1 MAGAC
6 SVNNPSSLLT
16 EFVRTHERAS
26 CLEIET
32 RMSSEVKSILPLAN
46 RLIRLIEESR
56 CVIGEEPAVEFGLEL
71 VGLQCVVRKRYW
83 SKGLIAW
90 RNRTDCGARRAD
102 STRAIPNQIFRWRK
116 NGER

>member
-71 VGLQCVVRKRYW
+71 VDSWTAPVGITLFRFDDRMGEFC
-83 SKGLIAW
+83 
-90 RNRTDCGARRAD
+90 ARPFRAGFP
-102 STRAIPNQIFRWRK
+102 SAIR
-116 NGER
+116 